1 MSLLH
6 DATVVAFAQRLAG
19 GGVIAAAIA
28 WAGYRTRALTLSG
41 SIAAV
46 IVGALTFSFGGPL
59 VAAAVIIF
67 FVAGSVLSRLHTPT
81 ADNARVLAPKGAQ
94 RDAAQVAA
102 NGGVAS
108 ACAIA
113 FGIASLYGLPHSSKF
128 LVAAVCAIA
137 AASGDTWSTEIGSL
151 ARGRARLIT
160 NMKLVDAGTSGGVTL
175 LGTLAAPL
183 GGAIVGLAG
192 VARPDVLIL
201 PGWIALCAIAGL
213 VGSIFDSLLGATMQ
227 GMWRCSR
234 CARTVETHVHATC
247 AAPCSLISGLSW
259 LDNDG
264 VNGITTLVGA
274 GVGYVL
280 AGFLG

>member
-6 DATVVAFAQRLAG
+6 DPTVVAFAQRLSA

-41 SIAAV
+41 SIGAV
-46 IVGALTFSFGGPL
+46 IVGALTFAFGGPL
-59 VAAAVIIF
+59 VAASVIIF
-67 FVAGSVLSRLHTPT
+67 FVTGSVLSRVHTPT
-81 ADNARVLAPKGAQ
+81 ADKARVLAPKGAQ
-94 RDAAQVAA
+94 RDAAQVGA
-102 NGGVAS
+102 NGGVAM

-113 FGIASLYGLPHSSKF
+113 FGIASLYGLPHASKF

-137 AASGDTWSTEIGSL
+137 AASGDTWSTEVGSL

-175 LGTLAAPL
+175 QGTLAAPL

-192 VARPDVLIL
+192 VARPDILIL

-213 VGSIFDSLLGATMQ
+213 VGSILDSLLGATMQ

-234 CARTVETHVHATC
+234 CAHTVEAGVHATC
-247 AAPCSLISGLSW
+247 GAPCSLISGLPW

-280 AGFLG
+280 AGFLA